1 MSCGT
6 ITKGITTSCSTKP
19 VGGLEVDIYMANRA
33 DIASV
38 TKNVTNDLIVE
49 GITMVATKKFY
60 KFSGLK
66 QSNKASAKMFKGP
79 YFNSWDHGAD
89 LIIFSNTADTKA
101 NIIEQLANGD
111 VVLVINNKWKG
122 TNGEQALEMLGYEV
136 GLTGVTVERVSD
148 DADTQGAWKV
158 TLGPPDGEHEPRTPL
173 TIFDTNYAD
182 SLAVVTALL

>member
-6 ITKGITTSCSTKP
+6 LTVGITTNCSTKP
-19 VGGLEVDIYMANRA
+19 VGGLDVDVYIANRA
-33 DIASV
+33 DIASL
-38 TKNVTNDLIVE
+38 TKDGTNDLIVE
-49 GITMVATKKFY
+49 AITMAATKKFY

-66 QSNKASAKMFKGP
+66 QSNKASVKMFKGP

-101 NIIEQLANGD
+101 KIIEQMANGD
-111 VVLVINNKWKG
+111 MVMIINNKWRG
-122 TNGEQALEMLGYEV
+122 TAGNQAFEMLGYEV
-136 GLTGVTVERVSD
+136 GLTGNVIERVSD

-173 TIFDTNYAD
+173 SVYDTDYATT
-182 SLAVVTALL
+182 LALVEALI